1 VISNIKTSRRDGL
14 ECNPDTNSKARTKKD
29 RNVFNFEIP
38 QWARKEVDKTS
49 FSGLVN
55 KVNKM
60 MTKYHLAG
68 KSNSYPDI
76 FHLLVN

>member
-1 VISNIKTSRRDGL
+1 MNTGLFILSIFLTISLSQ
-14 ECNPDTNSKARTKKD
+14 ARTKKD

-76 FHLLVN
+76 IHLLVN

>member
-1 VISNIKTSRRDGL
+1 MNTGLFILSIFLTISLSQ
-14 ECNPDTNSKARTKKD
+14 ARTKKD

-60 MTKYHLAG
+60 MTNYHLAG

-76 FHLLVN
+76 IHLLVN